1 MTTRYLQLKL
11 ARHSRH
17 TLTPTFPSAI
27 QWVLR
32 ISLSLHSHTKLPPL
46 TPAGCASAFSV
57 AGRTWLKCWRCRQR
71 NMATVT
77 VEDLAN
83 EILRHHSS
91 PQILHLLDGLRS
103 RNIDLRE
110 FCSRVRQLLGA
121 DVLIR
126 TVNGLKQ
133 SRARAHPS
141 MAVPSAPSAPA
152 ARFAP
157 AAPSLRSSLP
167 PPAASAQT
175 IKQEYKQ
182 EYNQVVPLTGTTPVP
197 PASML
202 GQSAASSWQGE
213 GSGASSASKAKGSNL
228 GTKVLIHAL
237 LCPKV
242 RSAAPARDDIIAR
255 PPARA
260 RALART
266 HGGTISHALSSANCT
281 RCGVC
286 SHTALSRGAP

>member
-1 MTTRYLQLKL
+1 
-11 ARHSRH
+11 
-17 TLTPTFPSAI
+17 
-27 QWVLR
+27 
-32 ISLSLHSHTKLPPL
+32 
-46 TPAGCASAFSV
+46 
-57 AGRTWLKCWRCRQR
+57 
-71 NMATVT
+71 MATVS

-141 MAVPSAPSAPA
+141 MTAPSAPSAPA

-175 IKQEYKQ
+175 INQEYKQEHNQVVPLTGTTPSLRSSSPPPAASAQTVKQEYKQ

-197 PASML
+197 PAAML

-213 GSGASSASKAKGSNL
+213 GSGASSASKAKSSNL

-242 RSAAPARDDIIAR
+242 RSAAPARDDFIAR

-266 HGGTISHALSSANCT
+266 HGGTISHALSFANCT

-286 SHTALSRGAP
+286 SHSALSKGAP